1 MNWIVTTAGGW
12 VTFIVRMIMALLIAL
27 ALVQLVGII
36 VMVASMIAYHNDPEW
51 YWIATGLAGTAVFL
65 LCDVD

>member
-27 ALVQLVGII
+27 ALVQLVGIVVLVGSI
-36 VMVASMIAYHNDPEW
+36 IAYHSDPQW
-51 YWIATGLAGTAVFL
+51 YWIATGAAGAGVFL
-65 LCDVD
+65 LSDVD